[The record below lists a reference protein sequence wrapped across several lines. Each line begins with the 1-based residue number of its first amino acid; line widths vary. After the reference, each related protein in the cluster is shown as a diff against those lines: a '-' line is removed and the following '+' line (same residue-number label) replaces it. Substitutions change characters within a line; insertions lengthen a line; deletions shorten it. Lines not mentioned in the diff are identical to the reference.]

1 MPNTSWFDSHPR
13 RIPLAAI
20 CAALLLQVCF
30 GQTSTD
36 AKTFKSILQASD
48 SEQEAFVRSVLEQHF
63 PENEGDRFSLLLVN
77 RSALVVPLIESRI
90 ESELGSDSRSERFI
104 DLASAMIAYAGDE
117 HSVRAIRKLIDID
130 ERRFGTFIGRTLDNA
145 GKWGNPFGVA
155 YQALELGDGSVAGY
169 TAAWAE
175 SALASDRMQRVWAE
189 AMLDRYGKVPGETEW
204 ATDPIAS
211 QLKNRASPEFHQSVL
226 RFAAEAQRKRDK
238 R

>member
-1 MPNTSWFDSHPR
+1 MPETSWFGSQPR

-20 CAALLLQVCF
+20 CAALLLQVCVA
-30 GQTSTD
+30 QTSKD
-36 AKTFKSILQASD
+36 AETIMSILQVSD
-48 SEQEAFVRSVLEQHF
+48 AEQVAFAKSVLEQHF

-104 DLASAMIAYAGDE
+104 GLASAMIAYAGDE